1 MNPFRRREKQPAPAD
16 GLFSPRQLKK
26 LIIPLI
32 IEQALAISVGMA
44 DTVMV
49 SSLGDAVMS
58 GVSLVDNI
66 NTLVINI
73 FAAFGTGGAVVAS
86 QFIGARR
93 PAHARATAAQVIVS
107 TLLVS
112 LAVTGICLALRE
124 QIISLLF
131 GEIEQAVMSSAS
143 EYFFV
148 SALSY
153 PAIGVY
159 SCCSALFR
167 AMGNSKY
174 SMYSSA
180 TANVINV
187 IGNAIFIYALGE
199 GAKGAAIA
207 SLIARM
213 FAMAAMLWLLTDRKN
228 VIYISFKEKF
238 AFNMNMIKRIFRIGL
253 PSSLE
258 NGIFQL
264 GRIIVLRII
273 AVFGTVQ
280 IAANGVANSLS
291 SLGCIPGQ
299 AMNLALITVVGTCVG
314 AGDLVQVKYYTKKLM
329 KLTYLFTAVVNSA
342 IILSLPLTLRLYD
355 LSDEAISLAFVLTV
369 IHDGFAMLLWPSA
382 FTLSN
387 ALRAA
392 NDVRYTMIVSVSSMI
407 VFRVGL
413 SLVFALGLG
422 YGAIGVF
429 AAMVVDWVFRTVLFV
444 VRYRREKWWW
454 RYCSA

>member
-355 LSDEAISLAFVLTV
+355 LSISLAFVLTV

>member
-1 MNPFRRREKQPAPAD
+1 
-16 GLFSPRQLKK
+16 
-26 LIIPLI
+26 
-32 IEQALAISVGMA
+32 
-44 DTVMV
+44 
-49 SSLGDAVMS
+49 
-58 GVSLVDNI
+58 
-66 NTLVINI
+66 
-73 FAAFGTGGAVVAS
+73 
-86 QFIGARR
+86 
-93 PAHARATAAQVIVS
+93 
-107 TLLVS
+107 
-112 LAVTGICLALRE
+112 
-124 QIISLLF
+124 
-131 GEIEQAVMSSAS
+131 
-143 EYFFV
+143 
-148 SALSY
+148 
-153 PAIGVY
+153 
-159 SCCSALFR
+159 
-167 AMGNSKY
+167 
-174 SMYSSA
+174 
-180 TANVINV
+180 
-187 IGNAIFIYALGE
+187 
-199 GAKGAAIA
+199 
-207 SLIARM
+207 M
-213 FAMAAMLWLLTDRKN
+213 FAMAAMLWMLTDRKN

-314 AGDLVQVKYYTKKLM
+314 AGDLAQVKYYTKKLM

-392 NDVRYTMIVSVSSMI
+392 NDVRYTMTVSVSSMI

-429 AAMVVDWVFRTVLFV
+429 AAMVADWVFRTVLFV

-454 RYCSA
+454 RYCSS

>member
-44 DTVMV
+44 DTMMV

-454 RYCSA
+454 RYCSS

>member
-1 MNPFRRREKQPAPAD
+1 MNPFRRRETQPAPAA
-16 GLFSPRQLKK
+16 GLYSPRQLKK

-112 LAVTGICLALRE
+112 LPGTGIGLALRE

-314 AGDLVQVKYYTKKLM
+314 AGDLAQVKYYTKKLM

>member
-73 FAAFGTGGAVVAS
+73 FAAFGTGGAVVAA

-112 LAVTGICLALRE
+112 LSVTGICLALRE

-314 AGDLVQVKYYTKKLM
+314 AGDLAQVKYYTKKLM

>member
-199 GAKGAAIA
+199 GAKGAATA
-207 SLIARM
+207 SLIARV

>member
-314 AGDLVQVKYYTKKLM
+314 AGDLVQVKYYTKKL
-329 KLTYLFTAVVNSA
+329 TYLFTAVVNSA

>member
-32 IEQALAISVGMA
+32 IEKALAISVGMA